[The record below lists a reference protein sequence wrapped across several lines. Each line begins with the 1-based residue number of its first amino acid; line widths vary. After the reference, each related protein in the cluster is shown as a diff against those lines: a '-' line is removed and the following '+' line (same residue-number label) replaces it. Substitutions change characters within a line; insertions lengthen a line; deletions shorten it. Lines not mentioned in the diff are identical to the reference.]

1 MDLLEP
7 TSRIPPDVSFKI
19 MERPNN
25 NEGEGEE
32 KVMGEVPFLLVGLS
46 FAEIR
51 RKKYFN
57 FKICKLSLVRNRH
70 DIEVG
75 HRSDGY

>member
-32 KVMGEVPFLLVGLS
+32 KVMGEVPFLLVRLS

-51 RKKYFN
+51 RK
-57 FKICKLSLVRNRH
+57 
-70 DIEVG
+70 E
-75 HRSDGY
+75 